1 MSKNS
6 RKKKSNKKTTSIAM
20 AVICIAVVVFFIGS
34 FISKQVTINRKQ
46 AELDRINAEITAQN
60 LENEELSAV
69 IEKGDDDEQIEKYA
83 RQAGYVYPDERVFVD
98 VTPGSSK

>member
-1 MSKNS
+1 
-6 RKKKSNKKTTSIAM
+6 M
-20 AVICIAVVVFFIGS
+20 AVICIVCVVLFIGS
-34 FISKQVTINRKQ
+34 FISKQVAINRKQ

-60 LENEELSAV
+60 LENEELSEV